1 MSKGLRI
8 DALDL
13 SSVDIFDEYCRM
25 TRYGGS
31 DDDPG
36 SKQCACKGP
45 RGCQVKHLEGYDKAR
60 ERAKGRMM
68 GYLKRCLEKEK

>member
-1 MSKGLRI
+1 
-8 DALDL
+8 
-13 SSVDIFDEYCRM
+13 M

-45 RGCQVKHLEGYDKAR
+45 RECQVKHLEGYDKAR